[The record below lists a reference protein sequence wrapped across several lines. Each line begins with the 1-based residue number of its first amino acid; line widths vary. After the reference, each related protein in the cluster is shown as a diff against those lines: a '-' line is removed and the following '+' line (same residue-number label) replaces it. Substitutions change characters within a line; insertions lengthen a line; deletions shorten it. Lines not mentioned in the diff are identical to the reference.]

1 MSILAGI
8 FLFGLFVTTLVMLG
22 LVMAV
27 SALNDG
33 SFGGFEGRALNEGH
47 D

>member
-27 SALNDG
+27 SAVGDG
-33 SFGGFEGRALNEGH
+33 SFGKSEGRALDESRE
-47 D
+47 